1 MLNAVNPIAHS
12 AQEKSMIVDKG
23 KTFEQPDA
31 GMFLGTIIDVVD
43 LGEVTSKFDGSVN
56 HKLRIVWVLDKN
68 DSTGKPFGVIATYNA
83 HMAVKGNLYKATSQI
98 LNVPAPPVPFDTEN
112 LIGRSNQLF
121 LVKNTA
127 PDGNVYTNVGGIAP
141 LQPGQTGPQAPK
153 GFVRA
158 KDRPKTAG
166 PNPAARN
173 TAVAV
178 SAPEVDDS
186 DIPF

>member
-1 MLNAVNPIAHS
+1 
-12 AQEKSMIVDKG
+12 MIVDKG

-68 DSTGKPFGVIATYNA
+68 DSTGKPFGVIATYNS
-83 HMAVKGNLYKATSQI
+83 HMAVKGNLYKAVSQI
-98 LNVPAPPVPFDTEN
+98 LNVPAPPVPFDTEI

-141 LQPGQTGPQAPK
+141 LQPGQAGPKAPK
-153 GFVRA
+153 GFIRA
-158 KDRPKTAG
+158 QDRPKTTG
-166 PNPAARN
+166 VGNSSNTAARN
-173 TAVAV
+173 VSVAPSV
-178 SAPEVDDS
+178 QEVADGE
-186 DIPF
+186 IPF